1 MSLAKFFVFTKNFY
15 FVEVLVYS
23 EIKIARNMLST
34 CGREK
39 TATATI
45 ATAVLYQFSV
55 FCQFYEINR
64 ELELAP
70 TAICVFSGMFFL
82 VTLDS
87 VNLIVDVTIIS
98 R

>member
-1 MSLAKFFVFTKNFY
+1 MPLAKFFVFPKNFY
-15 FVEVLVYS
+15 FFEVLVYS
-23 EIKIARNMLST
+23 QTKIARNMLST
-34 CGREK
+34 CRREK

-70 TAICVFSGMFFL
+70 TAIGVFARMFFL
-82 VTLDS
+82 TL
-87 VNLIVDVTIIS
+87 LC
-98 R
+98 